1 MLLYSSAQKL
11 YISPVFLSLPMVE
24 IKPIDAVEAKP
35 GRYVIFDGHA
45 CVVKSLE
52 ISRPGKHGHAKCRIE
67 AVGIRDGKKIIKI
80 MPGHDKIESP
90 VIEKKTAQVLS
101 VHGDSA
107 NVMDMESFETFD
119 IKIPDELKG
128 KVSEG
133 VQVQYWIVLDEKI
146 IQDISNK

>member
-1 MLLYSSAQKL
+1 MGE
-11 YISPVFLSLPMVE
+11 VR
-24 IKPIDAVEAKP
+24 PIDATEAKP

-45 CVVKSLE
+45 CVVKNLE

-67 AVGIRDGKKIIKI
+67 AVGIKDGRKIIKL

-101 VHGDSA
+101 VHGDTA

-119 IKIPDELKG
+119 IVIPEEMKG
-128 KVSEG
+128 KIVEG

-146 IQDISNK
+146 LQDVMKR

>member
-1 MLLYSSAQKL
+1 
-11 YISPVFLSLPMVE
+11 MVE

-67 AVGIRDGKKIIKI
+67 AMGIKDGKKIIKI

-107 NVMDMESFETFD
+107 NVMDMESFETFEMQ
-119 IKIPDELKG
+119 IPEELKG
-128 KVSEG
+128 EVKDG
-133 VQVQYWIVLDEKI
+133 MQVMYWEVLDARI
-146 IQDISNK
+146 IKQAKGG

>member
-1 MLLYSSAQKL
+1 
-11 YISPVFLSLPMVE
+11 MVE
-24 IKPIDAVEAKP
+24 IKPIDATEAKP

-67 AVGIRDGKKIIKI
+67 AIGIKDDRKIIKI

-101 VHGDSA
+101 VHGNTA
-107 NVMDMESFETFD
+107 NVMDMDSFETFD
-119 IKIPDELKG
+119 IKIPDELKE
-128 KVSEG
+128 KIQEG
-133 VQVQYWIVLDEKI
+133 VQVQYWVVLD
-146 IQDISNK
+146 